1 MQEKRINLL
10 IVDDEIVTTEV
21 LKEQIDRARLGI
33 DRIYTAYNTDMA
45 REVLGSAEIDMILC
59 DIEMPKENGLELLE
73 WIRKAQRDIE
83 FLFLTSHEKFEY
95 AFGAVKNGAANY
107 LLKPLDMP
115 TINNALFAVT
125 EKIDKKKQLSQAK
138 EYWNY
143 GKRKVIREF
152 WRNAVRGGFFEG
164 EKEAAVRNEI
174 IKLGLPLDIREKY
187 ILVLFHIRKESI
199 FTDTRTGKVNQFI
212 LDNILAET
220 LTTELNMENII
231 HWEDGEN
238 YYEAAVSDID
248 RERVKANMDKADQ
261 SLKQLFDR
269 PFYAGYISEPVKIPD
284 LENVCREM
292 LTYDR
297 KHMYDE
303 GKTVF
308 FSELASEKQKLE
320 KMLDPKF
327 ILMCLEKGA
336 RVKLLEYL
344 QMIVAKVKK
353 KDNSLANMQYYQM
366 DLIQIV
372 SIYLHGQGMDL
383 EFLFE
388 DYNYMEI
395 QKKSLTS
402 ELSMIRWNTY
412 FVNKVFDCTQGREKS
427 GGMLD
432 TVVNYIREHYEEN
445 VTRNTLAQL
454 VHFSPEYVGKAFKKK
469 MGVSINDYV
478 NKLRIEKAKNMLIS
492 TDYKIIDIALMVG
505 FENMPYF
512 SSVFK
517 KYEGVSPAEFKK
529 MH

>member
-1 MQEKRINLL
+1 MINLL

-21 LKEQIDRARLGI
+21 LREQIDRVRLGI
-33 DRIYTAYNTDMA
+33 ENIYIAYNVEMA
-45 REVLGSAEIDMILC
+45 RKILKNEEIEMVLC
-59 DIEMPKENGLELLE
+59 DIEMPKENGLGLLE
-73 WIRKAQRDIE
+73 WVRKTQIDTE

-125 EKIDKKKQLSQAK
+125 EKIKKKKQLSQAK

-164 EKEAAVRNEI
+164 DKEAAVRGEI
-174 IKLGLPLDIREKY
+174 AKLGLPLDSREKY

-199 FTDTRTGKVNQFI
+199 FTDSRTGKLNQFI

-220 LTTELNMENII
+220 LTAELNMENIL

-238 YYEAAVSDID
+238 YYVAAVSDIASENI
-248 RERVKANMDKADQ
+248 RYNIDKADQ
-261 SLKQLFDR
+261 SLKQLYDR
-269 PFYAGYISEPVKIPD
+269 PIYAGYISEPVRIPD
-284 LENVCREM
+284 LENVCREI

-308 FSELASEKQKLE
+308 FSELTREKQKLE
-320 KMLDPKF
+320 KMLDSKF
-327 ILMCLEKGA
+327 ILKCLESGA

-353 KDNSLANMQYYQM
+353 RDNSLANMQYYQM

-388 DYNYMEI
+388 DNNYVEI
-395 QKKSLTS
+395 QKKSMTS

-427 GGMLD
+427 DGMLD
-432 TVVNYIREHYEEN
+432 IVVNYIREHYEEN
-445 VTRNTLAQL
+445 VTRTTLAQL

-478 NKLRIEKAKNMLIS
+478 NKLRIEKAKNMLVS
-492 TDYKIIDIALMVG
+492 TNYKVIDIAMMVG
-505 FENMPYF
+505 FENIPYF

-517 KYEGVSPAEFKK
+517 KYEGVSPAEYKK
-529 MH
+529 MQ